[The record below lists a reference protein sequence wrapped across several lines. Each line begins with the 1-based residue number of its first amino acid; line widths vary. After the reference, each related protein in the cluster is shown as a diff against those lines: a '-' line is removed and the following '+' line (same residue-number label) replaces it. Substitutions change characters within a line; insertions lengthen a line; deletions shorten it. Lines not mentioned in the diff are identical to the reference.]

1 MAVHPDPYDLLKS
14 IIHLSTSSISIE
26 TKLDGMLQIL
36 SDAFESDRC
45 LVLRPDKIGKN
56 GFLARLASERKPLW
70 VEDGASF
77 QREGVLSEEK
87 DLLCSSFACIPLY
100 DETSFQ
106 AILYIGFSKNRRF
119 SSQETDL
126 ILLIA
131 KEMEEAIRNAHL
143 HQKAEQTISELTA
156 FHEMGKAVTSTL
168 KLRELFDLILATGLK
183 TLKAKGGVLRVEDRR
198 TGELE
203 VRCSLGE
210 YHLNPLDEK
219 IARRVFHTRTP
230 LSLHHFSEE
239 KPSLSILCAP
249 FLSKGK
255 SFGTLTFYD
264 KEADSPKFDERDFQ
278 LLLTM
283 ANQVS
288 CAIENALVHYETSEM
303 AREHEKRVKQL
314 STLWELNKALLTTV
328 NFERIVHM
336 TLTAITI
343 GDGLGFNRAMLF
355 MVNEKKHILEGTL
368 AVGPDSAEEAGRIWS
383 TLSQRKE
390 NLSNLIAQIQLSP
403 ETNSI
408 LNSIVKGIQIP
419 LEQEECILSRT
430 VLEGRPFNIRF
441 PYSEVG
447 IESESTRCRHDSVG
461 TTAVPARSDSYR
473 EGWLQIHC
481 ERGCSLG
488 SEVGCYVSEHLSRD
502 PKVYSFATVP
512 LWGKGKVIG
521 VILVDNLYNQNPVT
535 DGDIQFLIMFTN
547 QAGLAIEN
555 TILYRNL
562 EEVHR
567 ELKET
572 QALLVHQEK
581 MVALGELS
589 THIAHEIKNP
599 LVSIGGFA
607 RRLDR
612 AIPDE
617 SQEKRYTETIIKE
630 VERLERILDDIHTY
644 THDESLA
651 FKEWDLRDILEES
664 VSMVS
669 EGFHGEGIQ
678 IVKQFAEEPPKVR
691 GDYHQLKE
699 AFSNLISNAYQAMDG
714 KGTLSIRIH
723 PISKDGSSFI
733 RVEVQDTGNGIDPE
747 NLHNIFNP
755 FYSTK
760 DARLG
765 LGLPIVHKIILSHR
779 GQIEV
784 DNNPG
789 EGVTFIIT
797 LPVQQPSPPP
807 LAPVLRP
814 DQIGTTEDGGGD
826 SGEGERPKNSP

>member
-14 IIHLSTSSISIE
+14 FIHLSTSSIPIE
-26 TKLDGMLQIL
+26 AKLEGMLQTI
-36 SDAFESDRC
+36 SDAFGSDRC
-45 LVLRPDKIGKN
+45 LFLRPDKIGEN
-56 GFLARLASERKPLW
+56 GFLSRLASEKKPLW
-70 VEDGASF
+70 VVEESSF
-77 QREGVLSEEK
+77 NREEVLSQEE
-87 DLLCSSFACIPLY
+87 DLLRPSFVCIPLY
-100 DETSFQ
+100 GETSFQ
-106 AILYIGFSKNRRF
+106 GILYIGFSKSRRF
-119 SSQETDL
+119 SVQETDL

-131 KEMEEAIRNAHL
+131 KEMEGAIRNAHL
-143 HQKAEQTISELTA
+143 HRKAEQTISELTA
-156 FHEMGKAVTSTL
+156 LQKMGKTITSTL
-168 KLRELFDLILATGLK
+168 KLEELLELIIVTSLK
-183 TLKAKGGVLRVEDRR
+183 TLKAKGGVLRIEDKR
-198 TGELE
+198 TGELK
-203 VRCSLGE
+203 VRCRVGE

-219 IARRVFHTRTP
+219 ISRRVFHTQTP

-264 KEADSPKFDERDFQ
+264 KKADPPKFDERDFQ

-283 ANQVS
+283 ANQIS

-303 AREHEKRVKQL
+303 AREHEKRVKKL

-336 TLTAITI
+336 TLTATTI
-343 GDGLGFNRAMLF
+343 GEGLGFNRAMLF
-355 MVNEKKHILEGTL
+355 MVNEKKRILEGTM
-368 AVGPDSAEEAGRIWS
+368 AVGPDSAEEAGRIWPN
-383 TLSQRKE
+383 LSQRKGK
-390 NLSNLIAQIQLSP
+390 LSDLIAKIQLSP
-403 ETNSI
+403 ETDSV

-441 PYSEVG
+441 PYSE
-447 IESESTRCRHDSVG
+447 
-461 TTAVPARSDSYR
+461 

-488 SEVGCYVSEHLSRD
+488 PEVGCYVSGHLSRD
-502 PKVYSFATVP
+502 PKVYSYAAVP

-521 VILVDNLYNQNPVT
+521 VILVDNLYNQNPIT
-535 DGDIQFLIMFTN
+535 EEDMQFLNMFTN

-562 EEVHR
+562 EEVHQ
-567 ELKET
+567 ELKEA
-572 QALLVHQEK
+572 QAYLVHQEK

-599 LVSIGGFA
+599 LVAIGGFA
-607 RRLDR
+607 RRLGR
-612 AIPDE
+612 ATPDE

-630 VERLERILDDIHTY
+630 VARLEKILDDIHTY
-644 THDESLA
+644 TRDESLA
-651 FKEWDLRDILEES
+651 FKEWDLRDIFEES
-664 VSMVS
+664 LSMVS
-669 EGFHGEGIQ
+669 EGVYAEGIQ
-678 IVKQFAEEPPKVR
+678 LVKQFTGELPRVR
-691 GDYHQLKE
+691 GDYHQLKQ
-699 AFSNLISNAYQAMDG
+699 AFSHLISNAYQAMNG

-723 PISKDGSSFI
+723 PLSKNGSSFI
-733 RVEVQDTGNGIDPE
+733 RVEVEDTGNGIDPE

-760 DARLG
+760 DTRLG
-765 LGLPIVHKIILSHR
+765 LGLPIVHKIITSHR

-784 DNNPG
+784 DNHPG

-797 LPVQQPSPPP
+797 LP
-807 LAPVLRP
+807 AA
-814 DQIGTTEDGGGD
+814 E
-826 SGEGERPKNSP
+826 

>member
-1 MAVHPDPYDLLKS
+1 MAAHPDPYDLLKS
-14 IIHLSTSSISIE
+14 IIHLSTSSIPIE
-26 TKLDGMLQIL
+26 AKLDGMLQTL
-36 SDAFESDRC
+36 SDALESDRC
-45 LVLRPDKIGKN
+45 LLLKPDKIGKN
-56 GFLARLASERKPLW
+56 GFLSHLASEKKPLW
-70 VEDGASF
+70 VDEGSSF
-77 QREGVLSEEK
+77 NKEGVLSEEK
-87 DLLCSSFACIPLY
+87 DLLCPSFACIPLY
-100 DETSFQ
+100 DETAFQ
-106 AILYIGFSKNRRF
+106 GFLYIAFSKSRRF
-119 SSQETDL
+119 STQETNL

-131 KEMEEAIRNAHL
+131 KEMEGAIRNAHL
-143 HQKAEQTISELTA
+143 HRKAEQTISELVA
-156 FHEMGKAVTSTL
+156 LHEMGKAVTSTL
-168 KLRELFDLILATGLK
+168 KLRELFELILVTGLK
-183 TLKAKGGVLRVEDRR
+183 ILKAKGGALRVEDRR

-203 VRCSLGE
+203 VKCSLGD

-230 LSLHHFSEE
+230 LSLHHFNEE
-239 KPSLSILCAP
+239 KTSLSILCAP
-249 FLSKGK
+249 FLSKGQ

-264 KEADSPKFDERDFQ
+264 KEANPPKFDERDFQ

-283 ANQVS
+283 ANQMS

-355 MVNEKKHILEGTL
+355 MVNEKKHTLEGTL
-368 AVGPDSAEEAGRIWS
+368 AVGPDSAEEAGRIWC

-390 NLSNLIAQIQLSP
+390 NLSDLIAQIQSSP

-447 IESESTRCRHDSVG
+447 N
-461 TTAVPARSDSYR
+461 DSYR

-502 PKVYSFATVP
+502 PKVYSFAAVP

-521 VILVDNLYNQNPVT
+521 VILVDNLYNQNPIR
-535 DGDIQFLIMFTN
+535 DGDIQFLTMFTN

-572 QALLVHQEK
+572 QVLLVHQEK

-630 VERLERILDDIHTY
+630 VSRLEKILDDIHTY
-644 THDESLA
+644 THDESFA
-651 FKEWDLRDILEES
+651 FKEWDLCDILEES

-669 EGFHGEGIQ
+669 EGVHGEGIQ
-678 IVKQFAEEPPKVR
+678 IVKQFAEKLPKVR
-691 GDYHQLKE
+691 GDYHQLKQ
-699 AFSNLISNAYQAMDG
+699 AFSHLISNAYQAMDG
-714 KGTLSIRIH
+714 EGMLSIRIH
-723 PISKDGSSFI
+723 PISKNGFSFI
-733 RVEVQDTGNGIDPE
+733 RVEVEDTGNGIDPE

-765 LGLPIVHKIILSHR
+765 LGLPIVHKIILSHQ

-784 DNNPG
+784 NNHPG

-797 LPVQQPSPPP
+797 LPAQQPTSTP
-807 LAPVLRP
+807 LA
-814 DQIGTTEDGGGD
+814 GGE
-826 SGEGERPKNSP
+826 SRERERPKNSP

>member
-87 DLLCSSFACIPLY
+87 DLLCPSFACIPLY

-143 HQKAEQTISELTA
+143 HQKAELTISELTA

-567 ELKET
+567 ELQET

-784 DNNPG
+784 DNTPG